1 MYIENLTTKFLNK
14 IAKTKKDSSV
24 LGGLFVGFALGFAFF
39 VPEAKQGFGLIDFV
53 EVLIIS
59 AFLFCGILLTLRGR

>member
-39 VPEAKQGFGLIDFV
+39 VPETEQGFGLVDFM